1 MKPERDT
8 LAQAQDESVLS
19 RRQSVF
25 LSGMFLFKIFES
37 WLKQNM
43 IRRSFLA
50 ISICFVGPLLQIQTA
65 WAATERVVIEIPI
78 YGQLI
83 YSQLTAQAESM
94 VRDSINRYF
103 AQADSQS
110 AVEVVVLGDRYGEVV
125 PILTT
130 AVSKVQW
137 QQNPQVS
144 AWTQHYSASQAL
156 LERFDDDSQLAQLPA
171 QPSYVGSTASGFQDH
186 AAQTLQVEA
195 AFQEG
200 RLTPQEYTELIDA
213 LD

>member
-1 MKPERDT
+1 
-8 LAQAQDESVLS
+8 
-19 RRQSVF
+19 
-25 LSGMFLFKIFES
+25 
-37 WLKQNM
+37 M
-43 IRRSFLA
+43 IRRFFLA
-50 ISICFVGPLLQIQTA
+50 ISVCVVGPLLHIQTA

-78 YGQLI
+78 YGQLV

-103 AQADSQS
+103 AQAGSQS

-130 AVSKVQW
+130 AVSRVEW

-156 LERFDDDSQLAQLPA
+156 LERFDDDDSELAQLPV
-171 QPSYVGSTASGFQDH
+171 QPSYGGSTDSDFQDH
-186 AAQTLQVEA
+186 AAQTLQVEE